1 MKAIIETVTGSS
13 MHVDIDISNSP
24 IVIVQKLYKENPTA
38 ASQIF
43 SNQKA
48 IDQLMEGNID
58 ETKSTFEFIDVS
70 GNSIRT
76 NWKEPLCNQCAMK
89 KELSKIEA
97 EGQVP
102 TFVVSVSSI
111 VA

>member
-1 MKAIIETVTGSS
+1 MKAIIETVTGVS
-13 MHVDIDISNSP
+13 MTREIDTSESP
-24 IVIVQKLYKENPTA
+24 LGIIKKFYEQDATA

-48 IDQLMEGNID
+48 IDQLMEGNVD
-58 ETKSTFEFIDVS
+58 EAKSSFELISVEGD
-70 GNSIRT
+70 SIRSS
-76 NWKEPLCNQCAMK
+76 WKEALCNQPAIK
-89 KELSKIEA
+89 EELSKIEA
-97 EGQVP
+97 EGQTP